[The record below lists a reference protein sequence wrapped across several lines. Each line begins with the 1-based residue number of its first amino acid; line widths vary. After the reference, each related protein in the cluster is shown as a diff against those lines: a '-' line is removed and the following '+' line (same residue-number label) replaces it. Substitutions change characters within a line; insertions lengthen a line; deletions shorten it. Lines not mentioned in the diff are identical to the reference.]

1 MSFCLLKCTG
11 LNLVTGGMVF
21 LAIFYVSFNCFV
33 CSEFCGDID
42 SLELG
47 DMVEYSLS
55 KGKGNKV
62 SAEKV
67 NKTHAG
73 KAFKFLSKLKVV
85 L

>member
-1 MSFCLLKCTG
+1 MFVVIAYS
-11 LNLVTGGMVF
+11 N
-21 LAIFYVSFNCFV
+21 VSFLP
-33 CSEFCGDID
+33 SEFSGDVD

-67 NKTHAG
+67 NKTHSG
-73 KAFKFLSKLKVV
+73 NEL
-85 L
+85 